1 MPSTIISCAVTGSA
15 PTPDRN
21 PAVPVTP
28 AEIATSA
35 IDAAKAGAAIVH
47 CHVRDPQTKLPSMD
61 PALYREVTERIR
73 DSGTDVIINLTTG
86 PGARYIPSADVPGQA
101 APESTMC
108 TPERRVIHIEELSP
122 DICSLDVATMNFN
135 KHVFLNHPDHLATM
149 AKRVRAAGAKPE
161 LEVFDTGHI
170 VLAKQMIEDGLID
183 APPFFQFCLGITYG
197 APANVETVLLMRSM
211 LPQNAVW
218 SAFGISRFQFPIV
231 AAAVLLG
238 GNVRVG
244 LEDNI
249 YLDKGVLAPSNAAL
263 VEKAARIITQLG
275 GSVASVAEAR
285 ARLGLNGG

>member
-1 MPSTIISCAVTGSA
+1 MMSSTIISCAVTGSA
-15 PTPDRN
+15 PTPSKN

-28 AEIATSA
+28 AEIAASA

-47 CHVRDPQTKLPSMD
+47 IHVRDPETTRPSMD
-61 PALYREVTERIR
+61 PALYREVTARIR

-101 APESTMC
+101 SADSTMC
-108 TPERRVIHIEELSP
+108 TPEQRVVHVEELAP
-122 DICSLDVATMNFN
+122 EICSLDVATMNFN
-135 KHVFLNHPDHLATM
+135 QHVFLNHPDHLAIM
-149 AKRVRAAGAKPE
+149 ANRIRTAATKPE

-170 VLAKQMIEDGLID
+170 VLARKMIDDGLI
-183 APPFFQFCLGITYG
+183 APPPYFQFCLGISYG
-197 APANVETVLLMRSM
+197 APASVESMLLMRDM
-211 LPQNAVW
+211 LPAGAIW
-218 SAFGISRFQFPIV
+218 SAFGISRHQFPIV

-263 VEKAARIITQLG
+263 VDRAASIVTALG
-275 GSVASVAEAR
+275 GSVATVAEAR
-285 ARLGLNGG
+285 TMLGL